1 VTFAAA
7 NPETLAELQAEHF
20 TEYLNRVMLGNAPLK
35 NPKDVA
41 WFPAWFPASYT
52 QEAKANGARAAS
64 PTAYLN
70 GARAASPT
78 AYLNGARA
86 ASPQVEQV
94 TCNLSRRAGGPRSE
108 LRETQAAISAI
119 YVPHYILRCCC

>member
-64 PTAYLN
+64 P
-70 GARAASPT
+70 
-78 AYLNGARA
+78 
-86 ASPQVEQV
+86 QVEQV
-94 TCNLSRRAGGPRSE
+94 TCNLSRRAGSPRSE

-119 YVPHYILRCCC
+119 YVPHYISRCCC

>member
-20 TEYLNRVMLGNAPLK
+20 TEYLKRVMLGNAPLK
-35 NPKDVA
+35 NPKDV
-41 WFPAWFPASYT
+41 AWFPASYT

-64 PTAYLN
+64 PPGCLN
-70 GARAASPT
+70 GAQT
-78 AYLNGARA
+78 ACLNGARA

-94 TCNLSRRAGGPRSE
+94 TCNLSRRAGSPRSE
-108 LRETQAAISAI
+108 LRKTQAAISAI
-119 YVPHYILRCCC
+119 YVPHYISCCCC